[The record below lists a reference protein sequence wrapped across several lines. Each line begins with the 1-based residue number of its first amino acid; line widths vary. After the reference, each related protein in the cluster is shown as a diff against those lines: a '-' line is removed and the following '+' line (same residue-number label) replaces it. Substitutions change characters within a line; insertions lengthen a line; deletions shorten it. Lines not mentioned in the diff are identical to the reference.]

1 MKHNHLCLQ
10 TGVAV
15 AARENVSQAA
25 TPAIGAIC
33 AALNTQMFPIAPLKV
48 ADITGGLD
56 DISKEFYSVK
66 IRFRPKM
73 ANTSGWMIYPVDDI
87 TEFYCTFLVHWLSS
101 GSVFLRKNVFSEF
114 LPRFVVSERL
124 EQFQCASNR
133 NSVLLARNAL
143 GELTRLSIVDFIG
156 ATAIVAC
163 SETVSVLC
171 RISLASFHRVFFFV
185 VGLRGS
191 VVGLNV
197 VLTRLNGCL
206 CELRQPFT
214 RPKRVRKG
222 FYSSG
227 PT

>member
-10 TGVAV
+10 TGVVV

-56 DISKEFYSVK
+56 DISREFYSVK

-87 TEFYCTFLVHWLSS
+87 IEFYCTFLVHWLSS

-124 EQFQCASNR
+124 GTVSMRFKWEQR
-133 NSVLLARNAL
+133 
-143 GELTRLSIVDFIG
+143 FIG
-156 ATAIVAC
+156 
-163 SETVSVLC
+163 S
-171 RISLASFHRVFFFV
+171 
-185 VGLRGS
+185 
-191 VVGLNV
+191 
-197 VLTRLNGCL
+197 
-206 CELRQPFT
+206 Q
-214 RPKRVRKG
+214 RPR
-222 FYSSG
+222 
-227 PT
+227 